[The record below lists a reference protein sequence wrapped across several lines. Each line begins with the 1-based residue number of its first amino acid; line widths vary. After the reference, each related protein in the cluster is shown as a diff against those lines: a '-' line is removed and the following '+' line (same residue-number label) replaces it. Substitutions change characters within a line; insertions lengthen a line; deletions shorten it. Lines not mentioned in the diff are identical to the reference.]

1 MDIRVLHL
9 AGVVAASC
17 AVVLVA
23 AQIPNM
29 RPADQSGIT
38 TFEPPKSDSMPFKG
52 QSIHFGAA
60 FTQDFQSLGHQ
71 NSATPVVVAGV
82 NTNQLIGIGPGFT
95 TAMANLDMDAQLERG
110 IQVAIT
116 VYLSTRH
123 HQDTWV
129 KGGYLQLDASP
140 WDNPTLNALMKYVT
154 VRVGQFETDFGDAH
168 YRRTDAGNGI
178 DNPFV
183 GNLIMDAL
191 TTEIG
196 AEVFYRRAGWIVEG
210 GVTGGTSDG
219 EVTSPGKHD
228 LAYVAKVGFDR
239 QLTPELRFR
248 LTGSV
253 YTDAKATDNV
263 LYSGDRAG
271 SHYFDVME
279 NTTSSET
286 TNAWSGDLQPGFSDH
301 VTAYLVNPFIKYGRV
316 EFFGNLETAS
326 GATATETSDR
336 IWRQVSG
343 EVVYRFLRKDQAY
356 VAARYNVA
364 SGEVIGATSDAT
376 IDRVQFAGGL
386 FVTHNILA
394 KVEYVRQSYS
404 GFAATAIR
412 SGGLFSGL
420 MFEGAVGF

>member
-1 MDIRVLHL
+1 MIRS
-9 AGVVAASC
+9 AAAVAIT
-17 AVVLVA
+17 LVA
-23 AQIPNM
+23 VAPATAQIPNA
-29 RPADQSGIT
+29 RPNDQTGIT
-38 TFEPPKSDSMPFKG
+38 MFEPPKNDTTPFKG
-52 QSIHFGAA
+52 KTITFGAA
-60 FTQDFQSLGHQ
+60 FTQDFQNITHQ
-71 NSATPVVVAGV
+71 NSATPVLVGSV

-95 TAMANLDMDAQLERG
+95 TAMANLDMNAQLARG
-110 IQVAIT
+110 VQVAIT

-140 WDNPTLNALMKYVT
+140 WDNATLNSLMKYVT

-168 YRRTDAGNGI
+168 YRRTDGGNGI

-196 AEVFYRRAGWIVEG
+196 AEVFYRRAGWLAEG

-228 LAYVAKVGFDR
+228 PAYVAKVGFDR
-239 QLTPELRFR
+239 QVTPALRFR

-253 YTDAKATDNV
+253 YTAAQSTGNV

-286 TNAWSGDLQPGFSDH
+286 TNAWSGDLQPGFSNH
-301 VTAYLVNPFIKYGRV
+301 VTAFVVNPFIKYGRI
-316 EFFGNLETAS
+316 EFFGNLETAT
-326 GATATETSDR
+326 GAAATETSDR
-336 IWRQVSG
+336 TWRQGSG
-343 EVVYRFLRKDQAY
+343 EVVYRFLAKSQAY

-364 SGEVIGATSDAT
+364 SGGIVGTVGDAT
-376 IDRVQFAGGL
+376 IDRVQLATGL
-386 FVTHNILA
+386 FITRNILA
-394 KVEYVRQSYS
+394 KMEYVRQSYS
-404 GFAATAIR
+404 GFAPTDIR
-412 SGGLFSGL
+412 SGGLFHGV